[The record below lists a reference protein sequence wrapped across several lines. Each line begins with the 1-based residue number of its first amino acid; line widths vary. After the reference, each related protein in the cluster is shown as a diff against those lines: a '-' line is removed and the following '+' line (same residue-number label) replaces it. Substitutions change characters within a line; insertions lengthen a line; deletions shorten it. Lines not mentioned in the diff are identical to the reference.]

1 MRSWMK
7 ILGPGWP
14 EVERHT
20 LKRPTEGAGQG
31 GGGEAY
37 FCAHTHVEGSRTVST
52 SQP

>member
-1 MRSWMK
+1 MK

-14 EVERHT
+14 EAERHT

-37 FCAHTHVEGSRTVST
+37 FCAHTHVEGSRAVST
-52 SQP
+52 LHP